1 MSGTLSQQFC
11 ERAKPR
17 PDGRER
23 VFFDDAIEG
32 LTLRVGK
39 RKKRFELRVQWRRGG
54 ERGTT
59 RHKLGAFP
67 EISAAEARKRANA
80 ILGRDDP
87 REKTSLGPT
96 FKEAWEWFKAALE
109 ARGAAAGTVANYELA
124 FRQLKH
130 LHEVRLRT
138 LSTQPEMIA
147 NEHTKLTKAG
157 TPIGANAMARFVR
170 AVYRNAQKKTR
181 GLPADLP
188 TSGVDWNEEVP
199 RKLALAPADLPAWE
213 KERLA
218 LKNPIHRE
226 LALFLALSGLRRR
239 DACSARWDELDMRC
253 RVLRRPKPKGGEER
267 AFNLPL
273 SRAML
278 RCLWRVRA
286 AGRMLYP
293 EQAQEWIFPA
303 ASASGHIEEIKSQKL
318 SIHGHALRRSYS
330 VFGRMAGVPHPIV
343 KQLLNH
349 AGSDVTEKHYTP
361 DDPMLEFLC
370 EQQEKISRYV
380 VTKLNAA

>member
-1 MSGTLSQQFC
+1 
-11 ERAKPR
+11 
-17 PDGRER
+17 
-23 VFFDDAIEG
+23 
-32 LTLRVGK
+32 
-39 RKKRFELRVQWRRGG
+39 
-54 ERGTT
+54 
-59 RHKLGAFP
+59 
-67 EISAAEARKRANA
+67 
-80 ILGRDDP
+80 
-87 REKTSLGPT
+87 
-96 FKEAWEWFKAALE
+96 
-109 ARGAAAGTVANYELA
+109 
-124 FRQLKH
+124 
-130 LHEVRLRT
+130 
-138 LSTQPEMIA
+138 MIA

-188 TSGVDWNEEVP
+188 TSGIDWNEEVP
-199 RKLALAPADLPAWE
+199 RKLALAPSDLPAWE

-239 DACSARWDELDMRC
+239 DACSARWDELDVRC

-273 SRAML
+273 SGAMV

-286 AGRMLYP
+286 AGRMLHP
-293 EQAQEWIFPA
+293 VQAREWIFPA
-303 ASASGHIEEIKSQKL
+303 ASASGHIEEIKTQKL
-318 SIHGHALRRSYS
+318 SIHGHALRRSYA

-370 EQQEKISRYV
+370 EQQEKISRFV
-380 VTKLNAA
+380 MAKLSAV

>member
-1 MSGTLSQQFC
+1 
-11 ERAKPR
+11 
-17 PDGRER
+17 
-23 VFFDDAIEG
+23 
-32 LTLRVGK
+32 
-39 RKKRFELRVQWRRGG
+39 
-54 ERGTT
+54 
-59 RHKLGAFP
+59 
-67 EISAAEARKRANA
+67 
-80 ILGRDDP
+80 
-87 REKTSLGPT
+87 
-96 FKEAWEWFKAALE
+96 
-109 ARGAAAGTVANYELA
+109 
-124 FRQLKH
+124 
-130 LHEVRLRT
+130 
-138 LSTQPEMIA
+138 
-147 NEHTKLTKAG
+147 
-157 TPIGANAMARFVR
+157 
-170 AVYRNAQKKTR
+170 
-181 GLPADLP
+181 
-188 TSGVDWNEEVP
+188 
-199 RKLALAPADLPAWE
+199 LALAPSDLPAWE

-286 AGRMLYP
+286 AGRMLHP
-293 EQAQEWIFPA
+293 VQAQEWIFPA

-380 VTKLNAA
+380 VARLKAA